1 MENTVKLNKGQ
12 VLDLLMDSG
21 RSAWLVNITQR
32 VKNSP
37 LPVAYTTYLFHDLEE
52 IVSASTSRVYGIATV
67 WKGGNTDK
75 VAQIY
80 LQVGNTTYAFIV
92 EGYK

>member
-21 RSAWLVNITQR
+21 RYAWRVNVTQR
-32 VKNSP
+32 VKNSR

-52 IVSASTSRVYGIATV
+52 IAGASTSRTYGMATLYT
-67 WKGGNTDK
+67 GGETRK
-75 VAQIY
+75 VAQVQ
-80 LQVGNTTYAFIV
+80 LQVGNVTYAFNI
-92 EGYK
+92 EG

>member
-21 RSAWLVNITQR
+21 RYAWRVSIRHR

-37 LPVAYTTYLFHDLEE
+37 LPTGYAAYSLNDLEE
-52 IVSASTSRVYGIATV
+52 ITGASTSRTYGMATLYT
-67 WKGGNTDK
+67 GGETRK
-75 VAQIY
+75 VAQVQ
-80 LQVGNTTYAFIV
+80 LQVGNVTYAFNI
-92 EGYK
+92 EG